1 MTATPAPAAPAVVPG
16 KTLGIVA
23 LILAILPFQLIGL
36 ILGIVAN
43 GQSKKAGVKNGPA
56 KAALIISIILMVL
69 GLIFGIIAA
78 VSGAALFGGLTDAC
92 SQLGSGVW
100 DVNGVTYTCP

>member
-56 KAALIISIILMVL
+56 KAAIIISIILMVL
-69 GLIFGIIAA
+69 G
-78 VSGAALFGGLTDAC
+78 
-92 SQLGSGVW
+92 GV
-100 DVNGVTYTCP
+100 G

>member
-56 KAALIISIILMVL
+56 KAAIIISIILMVL
-69 GLIFGIIAA
+69 GLIVGIIAA

>member
-1 MTATPAPAAPAVVPG
+1 MTETPAPAAPAVVPG

-43 GQSKKAGVKNGPA
+43 GQSKKAGYKNGPA
-56 KAALIISIILMVL
+56 KAAIIVSIVLMVL
-69 GLIFGIIAA
+69 GLIIGVIAA
-78 VSGAALFGGLTDAC
+78 VSGAALFGSLTDIC
-92 SQLGSGVW
+92 GTYGEGMWEV
-100 DVNGVTYTCP
+100 DGVTYTC

>member
-16 KTLGIVA
+16 KTLGVVA

-56 KAALIISIILMVL
+56 KAAIIISIILMVL

-78 VSGAALFGGLTDAC
+78 TSGAALFGGMIDMC
-92 SQLGSGVW
+92 SQLGTGVW
-100 DVNGVTYTCP
+100 EVDGATYTCG

>member
-16 KTLGIVA
+16 KTLGVVA

-56 KAALIISIILMVL
+56 KAAIIISIILMVL
-69 GLIFGIIAA
+69 GLIVGIIAA